1 MLYSIQYSYQKEY
14 IPNRNLRYFP
24 TENGRKFVGKHLI
37 KKKKKVPLEHVRS
50 ILGTQRLEQNQKNVM
65 LLSYITHTICKI

>member
-37 KKKKKVPLEHVRS
+37 EKKKKGA
-50 ILGTQRLEQNQKNVM
+50 IGTYQK
-65 LLSYITHTICKI
+65 YTRHPKT